1 MWRLGEVPHDRTIV
15 VHCQTGSRSA
25 VVASGLRAAGFD
37 DVVELEGSYKGYEKV
52 QERKVKA

>member
-1 MWRLGEVPHDRTIV
+1 
-15 VHCQTGSRSA
+15 
-25 VVASGLRAAGFD
+25 LRAARFD